1 MEKIENLKW
10 KDVTFESIE
19 IDPDAGVVLV
29 SVEKF
34 SSEVENLV
42 SLLEK
47 ETRFRV
53 IVNGAQKSNGDLK
66 GKILSL
72 LNGNVPYIKDV
83 VFEGNRLI
91 LKVLG
96 DFARDRIASKL
107 RSTKKQL
114 DELLP
119 PGTEIMFE
127 VVEPPEDLLKKEVPQ
142 PEKREEPKGEE
153 LKIEDENHIFGQ
165 KPRKIVF
172 TPSKIFEYNK
182 KTSVKGK
189 VFKIEKIEGKKTVL
203 LIYLTDGED
212 SLICKVFNDV
222 EKVEG
227 KISLGDV
234 IVATGDLLLENGE
247 PTLYVKGITKLP
259 EAKRM
264 DNSPVKRVELHAH
277 TKFSDQDAITDVNE
291 YVKRAKEWGF
301 PR

>member
-107 RSTKKQL
+107 RSTKNSSMNYC
-114 DELLP
+114 LP
-119 PGTEIMFE
+119 ERRSC
-127 VVEPPEDLLKKEVPQ
+127 LRSWSL
-142 PEKREEPKGEE
+142 
-153 LKIEDENHIFGQ
+153 
-165 KPRKIVF
+165 RKIF
-172 TPSKIFEYNK
+172 
-182 KTSVKGK
+182 
-189 VFKIEKIEGKKTVL
+189 
-203 LIYLTDGED
+203 
-212 SLICKVFNDV
+212 
-222 EKVEG
+222 
-227 KISLGDV
+227 
-234 IVATGDLLLENGE
+234 
-247 PTLYVKGITKLP
+247 
-259 EAKRM
+259 
-264 DNSPVKRVELHAH
+264 
-277 TKFSDQDAITDVNE
+277 
-291 YVKRAKEWGF
+291 
-301 PR
+301 